1 MGTRMGLMV
10 RTLSRRGMRIGG
22 RGFSAGLCLR
32 LCGGGGLLPCRGRCR
47 STPGS
52 GSALI
57 LRMVVV
63 NHHVVIR
70 MLIDSRRRLA
80 HHQRAHLNLPRSMPR
95 MEGNVRM
102 VVFADADQMV
112 VRF

>member
-1 MGTRMGLMV
+1 
-10 RTLSRRGMRIGG
+10 
-22 RGFSAGLCLR
+22 
-32 LCGGGGLLPCRGRCR
+32 
-47 STPGS
+47 
-52 GSALI
+52 
-57 LRMVVV
+57 MVVV